1 MKKSPLLEAGIEQNI
16 GFLLGN
22 CNRIKERLLDQY
34 LQPMNITSSQAK
46 VLFHIYRLSNMRQC
60 DIGKKLGVDNS
71 AVTRMIDRL
80 EKKNLLKRL
89 PSETDRR
96 EVLITLTEE
105 GAELVNDMSELA
117 HAAIEELCSPLSEN
131 ETDILR
137 TLLKKLIDSHSIDC
151 LGK

>member
-1 MKKSPLLEAGIEQNI
+1 MKKSPLLDVAIELNI

-22 CNRIKERLLDQY
+22 SNRIKERLLDQY
-34 LQPMNITSSQAK
+34 LQPANITASQAK

-80 EKKNLLKRL
+80 EKKNLLQRL

-105 GAELVNDMSELA
+105 GAELVSDVSELA
-117 HAAIEELCSPLSEN
+117 NAAIEELCSPLSTE
-131 ETDILR
+131 ETETLR
-137 TLLKKLIDSHSIDC
+137 TLLRKLIANHSIDC